1 MYTTTRPNKLS
12 SNPIVLRKIKK
23 GIDNTIG
30 GIILCEMKKKVI
42 SLFLTNP
49 ALKVNLDSA

>member
-1 MYTTTRPNKLS
+1 
-12 SNPIVLRKIKK
+12 VLRKIKK

-30 GIILCEMKKKVI
+30 GMILCEMKKKVI

-49 ALKVNLDSA
+49 ALKVNLVNHH